1 MVEGLSCFLPKEP
14 PGGEESA
21 QRQAGLGTAVN
32 AKGTKKLRPDI
43 PGMYHFISN
52 FKVVLD

>member
-21 QRQAGLGTAVN
+21 QRQTGLGTAVN